1 MGLPRISPDG
11 VLFTSYNVY
20 DLFLDESPRGCERY
34 RVIVEMIRGIGP
46 DVLAVQEIRAAD
58 EDTGRRRLRQLA
70 ADTGLECMV
79 PGPGGGP
86 GRPALAMGS
95 HGYHLGLL
103 WRDRIQPVP
112 GSLRARA
119 RDFWHALASVVL
131 DLGGPRVRHACYH
144 APPFGR
150 ALRANESELV
160 VAALTRG
167 GGPLPA
173 IIGADWNG
181 ESADRLPDDAGRWQL
196 YEPADPYQDAEWFA
210 DLAYQCQWDYDDR
223 GRRRHRADRGA
234 GEVLWAG
241 GLHDAAAVL
250 RAPWQPTTGHH
261 PDDPYGEHGIRR
273 RIDAIRVTSH
283 LRGALRAYHVA
294 DSAAARRAS
303 DHLAVTAEYLP
314 SAITPNG
321 SPGQPGPNASET

>member
-1 MGLPRISPDG
+1 VGLSRTSPDS
-11 VLFTSYNVY
+11 VLFTSYNAY
-20 DLFLDESPRGCERY
+20 DLFLDESPPGCERY
-34 RVIVEMIRGIGP
+34 RLVVDTIRGAGP
-46 DVLAVQEIRAAD
+46 DVLAVQEIRAGD
-58 EDTGRRRLRQLA
+58 EDIARRRLRQLA

-79 PGPGGGP
+79 PGPDGGP
-86 GRPALAMGS
+86 ARPALAIGS

-119 RDFWHALASVVL
+119 QDFWHALASVVL
-131 DLGGPRVRHACYH
+131 DVGGPRVRHACYH

-160 VAALTRG
+160 VAAITRA
-167 GGPLPA
+167 GGPLAA

-181 ESADRLPDDAGRWQL
+181 ESADRLPDDAGRWHL
-196 YEPADPYQDAEWFA
+196 YEPADPYRGAEWFA
-210 DLAYQCQWDYDDR
+210 DMAYQCQWDYDDQ
-223 GRRRHRADRGA
+223 GRRRHRADRSA

-261 PDDPYGEHGIRR
+261 ADDPYAERGIRR

-294 DSAAARRAS
+294 DSDPARRAS

-314 SAITPNG
+314 SAIIPNG
-321 SPGQPGPNASET
+321 ASA